1 MTSFQPIP
9 PFQSR
14 NAAYAHIIQS
24 DAEALEIAKNL
35 AEQFKQ
41 QAIQRDAERILPF
54 EEIEAYSQ
62 SYISALANHF
72 IR

>member
-1 MTSFQPIP
+1 MTSFQPILP
-9 PFQSR
+9 LQSQ

-41 QAIQRDAERILPF
+41 QAIDRK
-54 EEIEAYSQ
+54 SVV
-62 SYISALANHF
+62 
-72 IR
+72 

>member
-1 MTSFQPIP
+1 MTSFQPIVP
-9 PFQSR
+9 LQSQDT
-14 NAAYAHIIQS
+14 AYAHIIQS

-54 EEIEAYSQ
+54 E
-62 SYISALANHF
+62 
-72 IR
+72 